1 MNSTFLKESLS
12 ILERTPATLNA
23 LLRDLPEAWT
33 TATEGPDTWSPYDV
47 MGHLVHGERDDWM
60 KRLEIILKHGPSRT
74 FDPFDRQAQ
83 FREST
88 GKSLPMLLD
97 EFMALRQDNLKRLR
111 ELDLQPAQFE
121 LQGTHPT
128 LGTVTMRQLLSAWTA
143 HDLAHLLQVSRVM
156 AKRYKQETGPW
167 ARFLSVMK

>member
-1 MNSTFLKESLS
+1 MSSIFLEESLAV
-12 ILERTPATLNA
+12 LERTPATLNT

-60 KRLEIILKHGPSRT
+60 KRLEIILEHGPSRT
-74 FDPFDRQAQ
+74 FDPFDRHAQ
-83 FREST
+83 FRESA
-88 GKSLPMLLD
+88 GKSVPMLLD
-97 EFMALRQDNLKRLR
+97 EFIALRQDNLKRLR

-121 LQGTHPT
+121 LKGTHPT

-143 HDLAHLLQVSRVM
+143 HDLTHLVQVSRVM

-167 ARFLSVMK
+167 AQFLSVMK